1 MLWLSIMNKNSK
13 YANSTRTKRL
23 CHANLYGVRCGLHQ
37 GCDMWCGMVWG
48 SMWKF
53 GSQQLPNIWKPLS
66 QRESVL
72 NGRVHKSYCKIYE
85 LQRCFYCATISL
97 LSLSLYIYLSIV
109 YLHLQF
115 RIFWRFAI
123 YFFTQ
128 AAPHRPV
135 PPPLLLQ
142 LECALNFI
150 SVHSTLT
157 NYFDKYSGMCVCV
170 WELIA
175 DCTQNAN

>member
-1 MLWLSIMNKNSK
+1 
-13 YANSTRTKRL
+13 
-23 CHANLYGVRCGLHQ
+23 
-37 GCDMWCGMVWG
+37 MVWWG
-48 SMWKF
+48 VGEFVEVRKSAIAKHLKATFATRERIKWQSAQKLL
-53 GSQQLPNIWKPLS
+53 QNIRITDMFLLCYDI
-66 QRESVL
+66 V
-72 NGRVHKSYCKIYE
+72 
-85 LQRCFYCATISL
+85 A
-97 LSLSLYIYLSIV
+97 LSLSLYLSIV

-128 AAPHRPV
+128 AALFPPV

-170 WELIA
+170 CVWELIA